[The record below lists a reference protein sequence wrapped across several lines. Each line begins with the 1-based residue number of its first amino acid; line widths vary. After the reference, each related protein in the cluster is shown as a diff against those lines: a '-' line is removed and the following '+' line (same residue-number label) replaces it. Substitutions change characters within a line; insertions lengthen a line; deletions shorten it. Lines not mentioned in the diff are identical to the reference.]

1 MISDARLFDD
11 GYSFAADVCIAGAG
25 AAGIAIARELIGSNL
40 EVCLLEAGGER
51 PDPATQAPY
60 RGRNVGLRY
69 VPLHT
74 SRRRCLGGTT
84 NDWTGRCRPLDPIDF
99 EARDDV
105 AYSGWPFGRAH
116 LDPFYQRAHELLELG
131 PMRYDTCDWPDRGAA
146 LELSSHDVRSAMFQY
161 SPPTNFAKTYR
172 AQLAGSA
179 NVHTWLYASVVEIET
194 DAAGDR
200 VTRLRLA
207 TPQRRRLSVSAK
219 IYILAAGGIENPR
232 LLLISSAGRR
242 PGLGNEYDLV
252 GRFFMEH
259 PQVYVGPFTPSA
271 SCPTLD
277 LYTVPP
283 GNEFDRPDPVV
294 AGLSPSA
301 ELMTS
306 EALLNASLGF
316 CVRKAHQSRPEYWS
330 DGVTSLEHLVDAAR
344 RGEAPE
350 NPARYLFHS
359 IAGALPIARSCLAR
373 LHRRRRSP
381 LVARLTFEAAPN
393 PDSRITLSARR
404 DALGLPRVDLD
415 WRLSEV
421 DRRSALRFLEIA
433 RGVIRDSG
441 LGEVH
446 VHVNLA
452 PRDWPHWPLS
462 ISGLHHHMGTT
473 RMHVDPKL
481 GVVDENCR
489 VHRMQNLYIA
499 GSSVFPSSGYANPT
513 LTLVALALRLADH
526 VKAQL
531 GS

>member
-1 MISDARLFDD
+1 MITDARRFDD
-11 GYSFAADVCIAGAG
+11 GYGFAADVCIVGAG
-25 AAGIAIARELIGSNL
+25 AAGIAIAQELIGSSL
-40 EVCLLEAGGER
+40 EVCLLEAGGEN
-51 PDPATQAPY
+51 PDPAMQALY

-69 VPLHT
+69 APLHT
-74 SRRRCLGGTT
+74 SRRRCFGGTT
-84 NDWTGRCRPLDPIDF
+84 HDWTGRCRPLDPIDF

-131 PMRYDTCDWPDRGAA
+131 PMSYEPCDWPDRGAA
-146 LELSSHDVRSAMFQY
+146 LELSSHEVRTALFQY
-161 SPPTNFAKTYR
+161 SPPTNFARAYR
-172 AQLAGSA
+172 AELEGAA
-179 NVHTWLYASVVEIET
+179 NVYTWLYASVVEIET
-194 DAAGDR
+194 DAAAER

-207 TPQRRRLSVSAK
+207 TPERRRLSVSAK
-219 IYILAAGGIENPR
+219 VYILAAGGIENPR
-232 LLLISSAGRR
+232 LLLASSADRR
-242 PGLGNEYDLV
+242 PGLGNEYDRV

-259 PQVYVGPFTPSA
+259 PQLFVGPFTPSA
-271 SCPTLD
+271 SCPPLD

-301 ELMTS
+301 ELMTR
-306 EALLNASLGF
+306 EGLLNASLGLF
-316 CVRKAHQSRPEYWS
+316 VRKAHQARPEYWS

-350 NPARYLFHS
+350 NPGRTLFDS

-373 LHRRRRSP
+373 LSRRRRSA
-381 LVARLTFEAAPN
+381 LVARLSFEAAPN

-415 WRLSEV
+415 WRLSEI

-433 RGVIRDSG
+433 RGVIHDSG
-441 LGEVH
+441 LGEIQVH
-446 VHVNLA
+446 LNLA
-452 PRDWPHWPLS
+452 PRGRTGWPLS
-462 ISGLHHHMGTT
+462 IAGPHHHMGTT

-481 GVVDENCR
+481 GVVDEHCR
-489 VHRMQNLYIA
+489 VHQMQNLYIA
-499 GSSVFPSSGYANPT
+499 GSSVFPTSGYANPT

-531 GS
+531 VG